1 MNKGGL
7 TLKKVR
13 QLALLVLCL
22 YFMSLTL
29 VGCNSGSGNEAT
41 DNDNQEQT
49 QDSTEQQ
56 NAGGE
61 QRTFTLAVWG
71 GNNPKVLDKYLVPRF
86 EAETGAKFQYDTG
99 STTDRLTKLYTEKG
113 NPSID
118 VAIVPIDSVPK
129 LLADD
134 VILPTDTS
142 IPNYSKLI
150 PEAQIPGG
158 YGVSVQVVAVG
169 YSPDRVP
176 KAPESWMDLWDDAY
190 KNRLALGAIPG
201 ANGVAFLAMINRLEG
216 GDETDLSKGI
226 NKIKE
231 LKPIRAFYDE
241 SGQIPPMIE
250 NNEIDAFTML
260 SGLTASFKAAGAP
273 FDIVIPKEGSPLT
286 MNVAVIPKG
295 TKNLDLAKKAVEILM
310 SEELQLGYAEI
321 LYYAPTNTEVELP
334 PNLQEIIHPRKGD
347 KLIQL
352 DWAALEEHNEEMLEM
367 WNKEI
372 VSN

>member
-1 MNKGGL
+1 
-7 TLKKVR
+7 
-13 QLALLVLCL
+13 
-22 YFMSLTL
+22 
-29 VGCNSGSGNEAT
+29 
-41 DNDNQEQT
+41 
-49 QDSTEQQ
+49 
-56 NAGGE
+56 
-61 QRTFTLAVWG
+61 
-71 GNNPKVLDKYLVPRF
+71 
-86 EAETGAKFQYDTG
+86 
-99 STTDRLTKLYTEKG
+99 
-113 NPSID
+113 
-118 VAIVPIDSVPK
+118 
-129 LLADD
+129 
-134 VILPTDTS
+134 
-142 IPNYSKLI
+142 
-150 PEAQIPGG
+150 
-158 YGVSVQVVAVG
+158 
-169 YSPDRVP
+169 
-176 KAPESWMDLWDDAY
+176 
-190 KNRLALGAIPG
+190 
-201 ANGVAFLAMINRLEG
+201 
-216 GDETDLSKGI
+216 
-226 NKIKE
+226 
-231 LKPIRAFYDE
+231 
-241 SGQIPPMIE
+241 MIE